1 MKRKKKSL
9 LAVIA
14 VFALIAT
21 TVLSSTVDGLGTAE
35 ARSRRRSSK
44 KSGVVTVAID
54 PGHGGITAGTGESA
68 TGCVYNGIQEKDMT
82 LYVAMAMKSYLEQFD
97 GVRVVMTRTTD
108 TYVSLADR
116 VKIAKNAGADFFYCI
131 HFNASASHMLY
142 GSEQWIPYEEPY
154 FSKSYAM
161 ASNVR
166 DELAALGLYQK
177 GIKTKIGNNGDYYGI
192 LRHSVAAGIP
202 SVLVE
207 HSYLDNA
214 GDSFIY
220 SDPATYIQLLGKADA
235 YAVAKYYGLSSK
247 ATGVSFAG
255 YPKAAVPAGYTG
267 WDATAPD
274 YVAISENSFD
284 GSTSTVTMTA
294 VDLQSPIIFYGYSLD
309 GGATFQ
315 PYQIWPQ
322 GAGNVTF
329 NITAPA
335 GTTVVGIAVDEY
347 DHATVSA
354 PITL

>member
-1 MKRKKKSL
+1 MKKRKSFLVL
-9 LAVIA
+9 LIA
-14 VFALIAT
+14 FALIAS
-21 TVLSSTVDGLGTAE
+21 TVLTSTVDGLGNAE
-35 ARSRRRSSK
+35 AKSRRRRAKSS
-44 KSGVVTVAID
+44 SGTVVVAID
-54 PGHGGITAGTGESA
+54 PGHGGTTAGTGESA

-82 LYVAMAMKSYLEQFD
+82 LYVAMAMKTYLEQFD
-97 GVRVVMTRTTD
+97 GVKVVMTRTSD
-108 TYVSLADR
+108 TYLSLKDR

-177 GIKTKIGNNGDYYGI
+177 GIKTKIGKNGNYYGI
-192 LRHSVAAGIP
+192 LRNAVASGIP
-202 SVLVE
+202 SILVE

-220 SDPATYIQLLGKADA
+220 SDPATYIQALGKADA

-247 ATGVSFAG
+247 STGVSFSG
-255 YPKAAVPAGYTG
+255 YPKASVPAGYAG

-274 YVAISENSFD
+274 YVAISENSHD
-284 GSTSTVTMTA
+284 GTNANVTMTA

-309 GGATFQ
+309 GGLTYQ
-315 PYQIWPQ
+315 PYQIWPA
-322 GAGNVTF
+322 GAQSVTF
-329 NITAPA
+329 SINAPR
-335 GTTVVGIAVDEY
+335 GTVVYGIAVDEY
-347 DHATVSA
+347 DHATVSV